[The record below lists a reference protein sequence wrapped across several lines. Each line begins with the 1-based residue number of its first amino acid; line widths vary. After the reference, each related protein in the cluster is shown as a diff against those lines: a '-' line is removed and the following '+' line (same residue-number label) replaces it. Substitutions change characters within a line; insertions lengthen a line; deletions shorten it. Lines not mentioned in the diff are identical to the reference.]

1 MMTELANSAPP
12 AKKRVV
18 YFDLLNILA
27 CFCVVCQHTNSKF
40 GNFQPTAGW
49 LECAFTGVVCHWAVP
64 VFFMLS
70 GATLLKYRERYST
83 ADFFKRRFSRILI
96 PYIIWTVLLYFLDK
110 QYQQAGSA
118 IEMGEQII
126 NHLLKAD
133 VMAPFWFFAPLF
145 AIYLMMPVF
154 SLLANKKY
162 QKLLYYYIG
171 ICFVTKS
178 VLPVA
183 DLFLH
188 TNIAAACA
196 PFFQLFNVYLMDVFL
211 GYILSN
217 VPISRKWRIIIY
229 SFGILAFVLQF
240 ACVLA
245 ESFKN
250 GKMSD
255 PLSPY
260 EYFPV
265 TVVAVAVFVFF
276 RYLPLQKLEKSKKA
290 STAISKIASCSFGI
304 YFMHVL
310 IYRWILE
317 LDFVDVDQ
325 FIWRFPVR
333 FAVYFICL
341 AITAI
346 LKKIPVLK
354 KIVP

>member
-1 MMTELANSAPP
+1 MTELAGSAPSR
-12 AKKRVV
+12 KRRVL

-40 GNFQPTAGW
+40 GDFQPTIGW
-49 LECAFTGVVCHWAVP
+49 VECAFAGVVCHWAVP

-70 GATLLKYRERYST
+70 GATLLQYRERYST

-96 PYIIWTVLLYFLDK
+96 PYIVWTVLLYFLDK
-110 QYQQAGSA
+110 QYQQADSA
-118 IEMGEQII
+118 IEMGKQIFH
-126 NHLLKAD
+126 HLLKAD
-133 VMAPFWFFAPLF
+133 VMAPFWFFAHLF

-154 SLLANKKY
+154 SLLAKKKY
-162 QKLLYYYIG
+162 QKLLYYYII

-183 DLFLH
+183 DLFFH
-188 TNIAAACA
+188 TNIAQECA
-196 PFFQLFNVYLMDVFL
+196 PFFQVFNVYLMDVFL

-217 VPISRKWRIIIY
+217 VSIPPKWRIAIY
-229 SFGILAFVLQF
+229 SFGLLAFILQF
-240 ACVLA
+240 TGALA
-245 ESFKN
+245 ESFLS
-250 GKMSD
+250 GKTSD
-255 PLSPY
+255 PFSPY

-265 TVVAVAVFVFF
+265 TVVGAAVFVFF
-276 RYLPLQKLEKSKKA
+276 RYLPLQKLENNRKA
-290 STAISKIASCSFGI
+290 STIISKIASCSFGI

-310 IYRWILE
+310 VYRWILE
-317 LDFVDVDQ
+317 LDFVDVDR

-346 LKKIPVLK
+346 LKKIPVVK

>member
-1 MMTELANSAPP
+1 MEKLVQPTSSD
-12 AKKRVV
+12 KKRVM

-40 GNFQPTAGW
+40 GDFMPTAGW
-49 LECAFTGVVCHWAVP
+49 IECAFVGTICHWAVP

-110 QYQQAGSA
+110 QYQKADG
-118 IEMGEQII
+118 ILDMGKQIAH
-126 NHLLKAD
+126 HLLKAD
-133 VMAPFWFFAPLF
+133 VMGPFWFFAPLF
-145 AIYLMMPVF
+145 AVYLMMPVF
-154 SLLANKKY
+154 SLLAKEKYKK
-162 QKLLYYYIG
+162 LFYYYIG
-171 ICFVTKS
+171 ICFVTQS

-183 DLFLH
+183 DLLLH
-188 TNIAAACA
+188 TSIAKEIA
-196 PFFQLFNVYLMDVFL
+196 PFFQLFNVYWMYVCL
-211 GYILSN
+211 GYVLSSTDI
-217 VPISRKWRIIIY
+217 PKKWRISIY
-229 SFGILAFVLQF
+229 LAGILSFVFQF
-240 ACVLA
+240 AYQLVK
-245 ESFKN
+245 SFQT
-250 GKMSD
+250 GKPNED
-255 PLSPY
+255 LSPY

-265 TVVAVAVFVFF
+265 IVIAVAVFVFF
-276 RYLPLQKLEKSKKA
+276 RYLPLHKLESNKKL

-310 IYRWILE
+310 VYRWILTF
-317 LDFVDVDQ
+317 DFVDVDR
-325 FIWRFPVR
+325 FIWRFPIR

-341 AITAI
+341 AITAL